1 MRQLNW
7 TPEQYSIFN
16 EFVGK
21 ITDKELS
28 IKMNASYHSVSH
40 KRRQNNIPPKGDEIY
55 TKEHEQFI
63 RDHCTTISL
72 RELVELLTARFPND
86 KFNKFGIRTVIKR
99 LGLNRTKE
107 QTLEIIKRDK
117 ESGFCKKTSQKA
129 AITLTKIKVGDI
141 VKIRCG
147 SGKRMVFIKMEGRKN
162 FKLYHRY
169 LWETHFGEIPKGYY
183 VAIKDNAK
191 DITIDNL
198 QLEKYLKNS
207 GSNELTDNYILGTL
221 LRLKTTEQRE
231 AFLNNPDQLIAVE
244 IAQQRLKIEVIRE
257 IKSLD
262 NENRKLETPPQHKI
276 GFSHLRI
283 EFYNP

>member
-1 MRQLNW
+1 MKTLNW

-28 IKMNASYHSVSH
+28 IKMSASYSSVYY
-40 KRRQNNIPPKGDEIY
+40 KRRQNNIPAKGDEIY

-63 RDHCTTISL
+63 KEHCEAVSR
-72 RELVELLTARFPND
+72 RELLELLSARFPND
-86 KFNKFGIRTVIKR
+86 KFNKLGIRALIKR

-129 AITLTKIKVGDI
+129 SITLTKIKVGDI

-147 SGKRMVFIKMEGRKN
+147 SGKRMWFIKMEGRKN

-169 LWETHFGEIPKGYY
+169 LWEKHFGPIPRGYY
-183 VAIKDNAK
+183 VAIKDNTQA
-191 DITIDNL
+191 ITIDNL
-198 QLEKYLKNS
+198 QLEKYLKKS

-221 LRLKTTEQRE
+221 LRLKTNEQRE
-231 AFLNNPDQLIAVE
+231 AFLNNPEQLIAVE

-257 IKSLD
+257 IKAIK
-262 NENRKLETPPQHKI
+262 NENRKLETPPETHA
-276 GFSHLRI
+276 
-283 EFYNP
+283 P